1 MCSSA
6 TLVAGRLF
14 KTVNAQM
21 RRMTMSNL
29 VYPMVLNL
37 PDTRHVLNISIEQ
50 HADGVEYVL
59 VALDLGIVRISRH
72 DDGVSV
78 DLYDPIDDQL
88 VGSIWET
95 ENDLFSYA
103 YPKEQ

>member
-1 MCSSA
+1 M
-6 TLVAGRLF
+6 LPEV
-14 KTVNAQM
+14 QQE
-21 RRMTMSNL
+21 MSNNL
-29 VYPMVLNL
+29 VYPMVLDL

-59 VALDLGIVRISRH
+59 ITLDLGIVRISRH

-103 YPKEQ
+103 YPPDSEITSS